1 MKRKFLSII
10 LSCALVLG
18 LSVTAFAASTKFSA
32 TIPAHQGDTEVST
45 VRKETSKESFSIT
58 VDFLS
63 TGTDKI
69 CAWTEGDSTGINY
82 SSPYNQVGIET
93 KSFNYT
99 RQPDIGE
106 NVVLNLD
113 NPVDSSLA
121 ATASGS
127 WTPN

>member
-1 MKRKFLSII
+1 MKRKFLSIL
-10 LSCALVLG
+10 LSCALVLS
-18 LSVTAFAASTKFSA
+18 LSITAFAASTSFSA
-32 TIPAHQGDTEVST
+32 TIPAHQGDTEVSK
-45 VRKETSKESFSIT
+45 VRKETNEGSFSIT

-69 CAWTEGDSTGINY
+69 CAWTEGDSTGTNY
-82 SSPYNQVGIET
+82 SSPYNQVGKET
-93 KSFNYT
+93 KSFDYT
-99 RQPDIGE
+99 NQPKIGE

-121 ATASGS
+121 ATARGS